1 MQQYGK
7 DSKGG
12 GGGEGREERGGGGHA
27 LRGGSGW
34 KPPSP
39 PPYVPDVSAKSSNKR
54 FFKLNGLEAGS
65 SKTIF
70 LASPHAANAHTPAGY
85 SNASQNIILEAGM
98 HA

>member
-1 MQQYGK
+1 MQQYSK
-7 DSKGG
+7 DSKGR

-27 LRGGSGW
+27 LMGGSGW
-34 KPPSP
+34 KPPSK
-39 PPYVPDVSAKSSNKR
+39 PYDPDVSAKSSNKR